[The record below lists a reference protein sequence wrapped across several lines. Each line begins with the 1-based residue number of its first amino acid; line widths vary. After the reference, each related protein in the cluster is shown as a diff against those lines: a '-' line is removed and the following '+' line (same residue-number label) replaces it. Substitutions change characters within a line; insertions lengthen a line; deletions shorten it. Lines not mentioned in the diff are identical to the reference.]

1 MAGKHVEEEQQH
13 DAGTSSL
20 HYTVSSLTGRSCEQE
35 QLWNQ
40 GPEWHLWMNAGQC
53 VAGGGDESQGPS
65 HVGVTASL
73 QLLCSSNVRNRRLSF
88 SALLEYHLLLS
99 EKC

>member
-20 HYTVSSLTGRSCEQE
+20 HYTVSSLTGCCEQE

-40 GPEWHLWMNAGQC
+40 GPECHLWMNAGQC

-73 QLLCSSNVRNRRLSF
+73 QLLCSSNVRHPRLSF
-88 SALLEYHLLLS
+88 SAPLEYHLLLS
-99 EKC
+99 DKCS